1 MNSRPGFS
9 IRRLISQRRPRGA
22 EDGCGDSVHE
32 AFVRPSK
39 DDLARPSSQH
49 GQPARTWKRSK
60 NPPQPIVVVSGS
72 RAVHTITGPL
82 PPLPDTPRSAAS
94 SLCSC
99 DYRASPWTPA
109 SSTPPP
115 LCYSRSKTPDTLS
128 PLLSPRTAKLDEM
141 GLLLQDTTDSSI
153 PLVLAQTLS
162 PVLDKTKCKDSQQNY
177 TAGHQQAVEDMS
189 ENVRQL
195 IRETDEAFKAVG
207 AVLSEA
213 RLVSQQSSSPA
224 TSPHLARDSKF
235 AMALAQSP
243 RWPGYRAGP
252 RSPLKL
258 ASPLTSPTRRSS
270 VSKAKRRK
278 SKKGRRGQQQQEQ
291 QENKR
296 QHAATP
302 KTGAR
307 WTLSENMSEL
317 LNGRLFHRLE
327 ADEIQ
332 TPDQVQEWRLK
343 NRPSRPEVRT
353 HTESIRTHT
362 ESIRTPTESIRTPT
376 ESIRTVEMDGSET
389 PIEPFHLDDLP
400 SRIGAAGV
408 RMSMTPSPTVEVA
421 ISNTFDFGLDVARK
435 DSTASEQQQSLPR
448 LQEPTK
454 AEEML
459 FRDISFPTPPQK
471 NALRQQPR
479 RQLPPLPTIPEVMVA
494 GPDGTLKRDQQPQ
507 QLGIQSQAATVQ
519 QMQEMRQAKVTDEF
533 VMLNCSPYTMTMPTF
548 RHGPIRFARSELNVL
563 DPKQLADETLDWTAF
578 QMAILGGAGDFF
590 SDSIDFTRMADADE
604 VDEIAGWFDGLG
616 VGSVGHLVSSEEEEK
631 DYSHDAEIKVHHARH
646 TNIGEQAQSEG
657 EEDGGEDDD
666 DDATERAGSVRERRS
681 VPPALDTELASKCPP
696 SPTGTAEYSPISSTG
711 SSSASTQ
718 PEMVQIHRGPPPIP
732 LVLERPPGLWNPKF
746 ELTGQGVGRWVLESS
761 QLVHGPADADGL
773 LRPGKGRVGS
783 RESLPQSPMLDLVV
797 GRSVTGED
805 YIVPMGF
812 NLGHDLGDFLKWES
826 ENAYAAGFYG

>member
-22 EDGCGDSVHE
+22 EDGCGDLAHE

-39 DDLARPSSQH
+39 DDPAGPSSQH
-49 GQPARTWKRSK
+49 SQQARTWKRSK

-72 RAVHTITGPL
+72 RAVHMITGPL

-99 DYRASPWTPA
+99 DCRPSPWTPA

-115 LCYSRSKTPDTLS
+115 LCHSRSKTPDTLS

-141 GLLLQDTTDSSI
+141 GLLLQDPADSSV
-153 PLVLAQTLS
+153 PLALAQTLS
-162 PVLDKTKCKDSQQNY
+162 PVSDKTKCKDSQQNH
-177 TAGHQQAVEDMS
+177 TATDQKAVQDMS

-207 AVLSEA
+207 TALSEA
-213 RLVSQQSSSPA
+213 RLASQQSSSPA
-224 TSPHLARDSKF
+224 ASPHLARDSKF

-258 ASPLTSPTRRSS
+258 VSPLTPPTRRSS

-278 SKKGRRGQQQQEQ
+278 SKKGRRSQQQQQEQ
-291 QENKR
+291 QEKKR
-296 QHAATP
+296 QQAATP

-307 WTLSENMSEL
+307 WTLTENMSEL

-327 ADEIQ
+327 VDEIQ

-343 NRPSRPEVRT
+343 NRPSRLEV
-353 HTESIRTHT
+353 
-362 ESIRTPTESIRTPT
+362 RTPT
-376 ESIRTVEMDGSET
+376 ESIRTVETDGSET

-400 SRIGAAGV
+400 SRIGAAGM
-408 RMSMTPSPTVEVA
+408 RMSMIPSPTVEVA
-421 ISNTFDFGLDVARK
+421 IANTFDFGLNAARK
-435 DSTASEQQQSLPR
+435 DLPANQQQQQQQQQQQSLPT

-454 AEEML
+454 AVEML
-459 FRDISFPTPPQK
+459 FQDISFPTPPQK
-471 NALRQQPR
+471 SALRQQPR
-479 RQLPPLPTIPEVMVA
+479 RQLPPLPTIPEVMVT

-507 QLGIQSQAATVQ
+507 QLGTQSQATTVQ

-563 DPKQLADETLDWTAF
+563 DPRQLADETLDWTAF

-590 SDSIDFTRMADADE
+590 SDSVDFTRMADADE
-604 VDEIAGWFDGLG
+604 ADEIAGWFENLG
-616 VGSVGHLVSSEEEEK
+616 VGSVGYLASSEEEEK
-631 DYSHDAEIKVHHARH
+631 EYSNDAEIKVHHSRH
-646 TNIGEQAQSEG
+646 TSMGEQAQAEDEEG
-657 EEDGGEDDD
+657 EDEDEDED
-666 DDATERAGSVRERRS
+666 DDATERAGSVGERRS

-696 SPTGTAEYSPISSTG
+696 SPATTAEYSPISSTG

-746 ELTGQGVGRWVLESS
+746 EFAGQGVGRWVLESS
-761 QLVHGPADADGL
+761 QQEHEPAEADGL
-773 LRPGKGRVGS
+773 LHPGKGRAGS
-783 RESLPQSPMLDLVV
+783 HGSLPQSPMLDLVV

-826 ENAYAAGFYG
+826 ENAYAAGGFYG